1 MLPSLALTIIREFC
15 VQNGVTPAEVM
26 REMLAHRR
34 TARQQ
39 GGDQS
44 GPERELVPSNKRS
57 FASDVRPLK
66 LH

>member
-44 GPERELVPSNKRS
+44 GPERELVPSNKR
-57 FASDVRPLK
+57 
-66 LH
+66 